1 MTVVVI
7 LAVVFV
13 LYSAGGKKPS
23 ATGPRPLTG
32 DQADRLAVSRFLDYQ
47 AKGVRFS
54 TTVPTAQG
62 SLPLAGDID
71 FRRHLGYAATRLDAG
86 GREQTAVLQWN
97 GTTVQTWLDA
107 GDGLAPP
114 ARLPSAKPTGRR
126 IVAASSGLDTLL
138 VLLLDLGAD
147 RPDNAQLLQQSD
159 ARWLRTDTVDGQRV
173 DVHPRPVAG
182 RRVSGRRRFERGRQF
197 RNRPHRRHRVLDRRH
212 RPPAPLLRD
221 HRVHRGHHRP
231 GPHRLHGL
239 PAQPGAVVSAAV
251 APPEPPALGQ
261 VRPIGDDGLMFTC
274 CSTPRGCR
282 PAGSPDRQDPTGYYI
297 VASLG

>member
-13 LYSAGGKKPS
+13 LHSAGGKKPS

-173 DVHPRPVAG
+173 DVIRGPSPAAASAG
-182 RRVSGRRRFERGRQF
+182 AGGSSAAGSSATAPTGGTEYWIDATGR
-197 RNRPHRRHRVLDRRH
+197 
-212 RPPAPLLRD
+212 LLRFSATI
-221 HRVHRGHHRP
+221 GST
-231 GPHRLHGL
+231 
-239 PAQPGAVVSAAV
+239 AVTIDLVRTGFTAFPRS
-251 APPEPPALGQ
+251 PAL
-261 VRPIGDDGLMFTC
+261 
-274 CSTPRGCR
+274 
-282 PAGSPDRQDPTGYYI
+282 
-297 VASLG
+297 